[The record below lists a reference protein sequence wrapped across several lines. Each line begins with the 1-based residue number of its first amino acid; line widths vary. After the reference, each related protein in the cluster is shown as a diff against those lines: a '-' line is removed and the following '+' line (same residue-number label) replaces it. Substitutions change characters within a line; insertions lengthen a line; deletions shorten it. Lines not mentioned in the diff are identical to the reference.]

1 MSKENLRTGDKATV
15 HFRFI
20 KNPEYLHI
28 GTRMVFREGRTKA
41 IGNISKLLTGV
52 PPNIV
57 NKTKTKKMFR
67 QTGAQQSTPNENV
80 DSIGNSFDSESAS
93 KSVTNKRTRG
103 RHRGGTRHNKNYAPN
118 ETSDISAPNS
128 SQNGI

>member
-1 MSKENLRTGDKATV
+1 MLVHCGSIRQTASILSMSRECLRTGDKATV

-52 PPNIV
+52 PPNVV
-57 NKTKTKKMFR
+57 NKTKAKKMFR
-67 QTGAQQSTPNENV
+67 QIGGSTTTQQS
-80 DSIGNSFDSESAS
+80 GNSCQDVEIHSSS
-93 KSVTNKRTRG
+93 G
-103 RHRGGTRHNKNYAPN
+103 R
-118 ETSDISAPNS
+118 E
-128 SQNGI
+128 